1 MNKELAADLAWGI
14 GIPALALASTY
25 AGNLGYIEGETV
37 TRIVMCSIGLMVA
50 WFGNRMPKRFV
61 PDASARQVTRVGGWS
76 MALSGLVYAALWVFA
91 PTRVAVAGGSAAVI
105 AGILVTIGYGLSL
118 RSKARMGPPSGADR
132 N

>member
-14 GIPALALASTY
+14 GIPALALTATY
-25 AGNLGYIEGETV
+25 ARNLGYIEGETV

-61 PDASARQVTRVGGWS
+61 PNAFARQVNRVGGWS

-91 PTRVAVAGGSAAVI
+91 PTQLAVTGGSAAVI
-105 AGILVTIGYGLSL
+105 LGILVTVGYCLSL
-118 RSKARMGPPSGADR
+118 RSKAKVGPSGF
-132 N
+132 